1 MRFPVQ
7 LEKTQLIQADVGNKT
22 VTRLG
27 SGWRSAE
34 PSDDARRDCSL
45 TCYFMKPS

>member
-45 TCYFMKPS
+45 